1 MEPDTTTADPT
12 PVVPTAERLRAAAR
26 VADGLTEQVLAG
38 CPPLERLLEVLGE
51 LDRLNAEA
59 VALVDDLQRSGEAE
73 EATGLPLELW
83 LSIRGRQVRSD
94 RRMHATTADLLERL
108 PSLRQAFR
116 HGQVSWGQV
125 RQVVLEV
132 RRLPA
137 HLHDSI
143 DHELARTIPATAK
156 AEPDALIHAV
166 SRAIASQDPEPDDRE
181 EDRRVRERFVALQP
195 TLDGSGGSMYGE
207 FDPAGFAVLDAWF
220 AASASDEVGQ
230 GRIRDRFGEEADEE
244 RGAATHRE
252 RGRRRADRLV
262 ERLATDLT
270 GDHPE
275 DLHGPRRHDDTP
287 AGPAPDGPP
296 NGEVLDEAADDG
308 DGHGPTGRAR
318 PRPTLLLRL
327 PYEALLGGAVPGDL
341 LTHLTGGRLRLS
353 ARAARELVDQG
364 GADLR
369 TIVIDR
375 HGETLGVGRRTR
387 VPRGWLRDAVLA
399 RDDTCTAPGCRTA
412 ARRCHLDH
420 ARRWTDDGPT
430 NIDNLAPLCATDNHA
445 RERDGWEAS
454 DQADGTRT
462 WHHPATGLTVTH
474 PPSTWRPP
482 PPDRAPLPDG
492 RAGPPV
498 DGAKVTAAGTQPT
511 ADVTQPTT
519 DGSTQLPAPVGR
531 RAGPRP
537 RAPIRDPAVTTTDDP
552 TLPF

>member
-1 MEPDTTTADPT
+1 MKPDTTTADPT
-12 PVVPTAERLRAAAR
+12 PVVPTAERRRAAAD

-38 CPPLERLLEVLGE
+38 CPELERLLEVLGAI
-51 LDRLNAEA
+51 DRLNAEA
-59 VALVDDLQRSGEAE
+59 VALVDDLQHSGEAE
-73 EATGLPLELW
+73 TTTGLPLELW

-116 HGQVSWGQV
+116 AGQVSWGQV

-137 HLHDSI
+137 HLHDAI
-143 DHELARTIPATAK
+143 DHELARTIPATAN
-156 AEPDALIHAV
+156 AEPDVLIHAV
-166 SRAIASQDPEPDDRE
+166 SRAISSHDPAPDDRE
-181 EDRRVRERFVALQP
+181 EDRRIRERFVALQP

-220 AASASDEVGQ
+220 AASTSDEVGQ
-230 GRIRDRFGEEADEE
+230 GRTRDHVGEEPDDE

-270 GDHPE
+270 GDHGE
-275 DLHGPRRHDDTP
+275 GPRTTRGHDGD
-287 AGPAPDGPP
+287 
-296 NGEVLDEAADDG
+296 DDG
-308 DGHGPTGRAR
+308 DGASPTGRTR

-327 PYEALLGGAVPGDL
+327 PYEALLGGDVPGDL

-353 ARAARELVDQG
+353 ARAARELIDRG

-369 TIVIDR
+369 TIVVDR

-420 ARRWTDDGPT
+420 AHRWTDDGPT
-430 NIDNLAPLCATDNHA
+430 DVANLAPLCATDNHA

-454 DQADGTRT
+454 GGNDGTRT

-474 PPSTWRPP
+474 LPSTWRPP
-482 PPDRAPLPDG
+482 PHDRDG
-492 RAGPPV
+492 PPRAAGAGPHPR
-498 DGAKVTAAGTQPT
+498 GPT
-511 ADVTQPTT
+511 
-519 DGSTQLPAPVGR
+519 
-531 RAGPRP
+531 
-537 RAPIRDPAVTTTDDP
+537 RDPAVTTTDDP
-552 TLPF
+552 SLPF

>member
-1 MEPDTTTADPT
+1 MKPETTTADTTST
-12 PVVPTAERLRAAAR
+12 PVTPTAERLRAAAR
-26 VADGLTEQVLAG
+26 ARDGLTDQVLAG
-38 CPPLERLLEVLGE
+38 CPELERLLEILGE

-59 VALVDDLQRSGEAE
+59 VTLVDDLQRSGDAE
-73 EATGLPLELW
+73 NATGLPLELW

-94 RRMHATTADLLERL
+94 RRMHATTADLLEQL

-137 HLHDSI
+137 HLHDRI
-143 DHELARTIPATAK
+143 DHELARAIPATAD

-166 SRAIASQDPEPDDRE
+166 SRATASLDPDPDDRD

-220 AASASDEVGQ
+220 ATPSDDEVGQ
-230 GRIRDRFGEEADEE
+230 GRTRDGFGEEPDEE

-252 RGRRRADRLV
+252 RGRRRADRLI

-270 GDHPE
+270 GDHP
-275 DLHGPRRHDDTP
+275 DVPPTGGTRDATSDGSDP
-287 AGPAPDGPP
+287 AGPM
-296 NGEVLDEAADDG
+296 
-308 DGHGPTGRAR
+308 GRAR

-327 PYEALLGGAVPGDL
+327 PYEALLGGNVPGDL

-353 ARAARELVDQG
+353 ARASRELVDQG

-369 TIVIDR
+369 TIVVDR

-387 VPRGWLRDAVLA
+387 VPPGWLRDAVLA

-420 ARRWTDDGPT
+420 ARRWTDGGPT
-430 NIDNLAPLCATDNHA
+430 DLANLSPLCATDNHA
-445 RERDGWEAS
+445 RDRDGWQAS
-454 DQADGTRT
+454 ASADGTRT

-474 PPSTWRPP
+474 PASTWRPP
-482 PPDRAPLPDG
+482 PR
-492 RAGPPV
+492 
-498 DGAKVTAAGTQPT
+498 DGAGSA
-511 ADVTQPTT
+511 T
-519 DGSTQLPAPVGR
+519 DGSGPPATGTGPTLVGSTQPPTPVGR

-537 RAPIRDPAVTTTDDP
+537 RGPIRDPAVTTTDDP
-552 TLPF
+552 SLPF